1 MRRIALL
8 LLALT
13 ATGCDAPKERAA
25 ELPPVAVVR
34 VEPGAD
40 RCSLDGRP
48 MNEAELRL
56 ALSRMVAGDKRAD
69 RTGSRATVR
78 LVAAPG
84 ADQRRLD
91 DLMAYCQ
98 GLGINRIELPAS
110 GH

>member
-1 MRRIALL
+1 MRRLAVL
-8 LLALT
+8 LLALA

-25 ELPPVAVVR
+25 ELPPVVVVR
-34 VEPGAD
+34 IEAGAD

-48 MNEAELRL
+48 MNEGELRL
-56 ALSRMVAGDKRAD
+56 ALSRMVEGDKRAD

-84 ADQRRLD
+84 ADLRRVD

-98 GLGINRIELPAS
+98 GLGINRIELPV
-110 GH
+110 GGR